1 MVETMG
7 TLRLDLAR
15 FTLLASAVGF
25 SFYQED
31 NFDSPVNKVQI
42 CWSFFPPPI
51 LTLEKCACSAVSI
64 LGELFPK
71 EKLLPQGGGG
81 RIFEFYLPVL

>member
-25 SFYQED
+25 SLYQED
-31 NFDSPVNKVQI
+31 NFDSPVNKVQF
-42 CWSFFPPPI
+42 CWSFSHPPI
-51 LTLEKCACSAVSI
+51 LTLEFLTPLKSARAA
-64 LGELFPK
+64 PK
-71 EKLLPQGGGG
+71 IWKKG
-81 RIFEFYLPVL
+81 

>member
-25 SFYQED
+25 SLYQED
-31 NFDSPVNKVQI
+31 NFDSPVNKVQF
-42 CWSFFPPPI
+42 CRSFSHPPI
-51 LTLEKCACSAVSI
+51 LTLEFNFFHPPLKSARVVPYQ
-64 LGELFPK
+64 F
-71 EKLLPQGGGG
+71 
-81 RIFEFYLPVL
+81 